1 MQGDVEI
8 APVAALIGHPAR
20 AAMLSA
26 LEDRRALPASELARR
41 ARIAPSTASEHL
53 GRLVDGGLLAVERS
67 GRHRYFRLA
76 GEEVARALEA
86 LAQIS
91 PRAPVRS
98 LRAANTASALCEA
111 RTCYDHLA
119 GRLGVAVAEALVRRR
134 ALRHVDGRFERG
146 PKAVDVF
153 VGLGVELDTVASRRR
168 PFALSCLD
176 WSERRPHVAGA
187 LGAAIAE
194 RALAAGWV
202 ERRSESRALDVTE
215 RGREAFAARL
225 GVELGR

>member
-1 MQGDVEI
+1 MEGDVQI
-8 APVAALIGHPAR
+8 APIAALMGDPAR
-20 AAMLSA
+20 ASMLSA

-41 ARIAPSTASEHL
+41 AGISASTASEHL
-53 GRLVDGGLLAVERS
+53 GRLVEGGLLAVERS

-86 LAQIS
+86 LSAIA

-98 LRAANTASALCEA
+98 LRAANTASALCRA

-119 GRLGVAVAEALVRRR
+119 GRLGVAVADALVRRR
-134 ALRHVDGRFERG
+134 ALRQVDRRFEPG
-146 PKAVDVF
+146 PRAAAVF
-153 VGLGVELDTVASRRR
+153 ETLGIELEAAGSGRR

-187 LGAAIAE
+187 LGAAIAS

-215 RGREAFAARL
+215 RGREAFALLL